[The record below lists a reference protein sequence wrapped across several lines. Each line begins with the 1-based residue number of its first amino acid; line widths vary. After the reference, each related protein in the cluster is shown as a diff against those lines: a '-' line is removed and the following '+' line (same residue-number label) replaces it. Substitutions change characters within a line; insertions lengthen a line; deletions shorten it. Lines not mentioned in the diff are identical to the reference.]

1 MHGAAAGLRAVIQR
15 LHRRCAL
22 ARIRPPRHRLFF
34 RVRAQILTLEIT
46 QLIMRFEIRSP
57 EPRPTFQSEN
67 LHSGFAEFG
76 GEDAA
81 RTADTDD
88 YRIGFQTRHVRSFSW
103 PSFSG
108 LSWVRG

>member
-15 LHRRCAL
+15 LHRRRTL
-22 ARIRPPRHRLFF
+22 ARIGPPRHRLFF
-34 RVRAQILTLEIT
+34 PVRAQILPLEIT

-57 EPRPTFQSEN
+57 EPRPAFQSQ
-67 LHSGFAEFG
+67 HFDSGFAEFG

-88 YRIGFQTRHVRSFSW
+88 YRIGFEARHVRSFSW

-108 LSWVRG
+108 LS